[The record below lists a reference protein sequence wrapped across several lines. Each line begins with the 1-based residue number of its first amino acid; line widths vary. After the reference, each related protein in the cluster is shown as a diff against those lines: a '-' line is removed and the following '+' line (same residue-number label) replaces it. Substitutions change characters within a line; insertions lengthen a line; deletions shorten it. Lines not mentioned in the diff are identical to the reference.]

1 MSLGQL
7 LVYPLRGQGGVL
19 SLLCAVALYL
29 LLALFEWTRISE
41 GPHLLA
47 TVLLP
52 IPWLVTCMVFQ
63 HYAWTSLSHVAA
75 GNAKGIRSIAIEDVS
90 PLNNFLALKVAAL
103 LFGVAGL
110 VMASF
115 AAEPALGIGVA
126 VLLGAVLPAVLG
138 VIILEE
144 AFLAGL
150 HPRRVAGFVAGLGP
164 AYGVFAVL
172 LYAGIAGLYTACVL
186 VRPPNIVAIVVA
198 GYAFM
203 LGHVLAGR
211 VLYICRERL
220 GLATLP
226 ENDPVHVAA
235 IADTKEIEALMVELH
250 RHCSVDRV
258 ERANKLLE
266 GFLERDGYV
275 NDERIHQRL
284 TLFHDKRLRLEHN
297 WHYINRLLVAK
308 KTVRA
313 WSLVRESL
321 DIDPLFR
328 PGSADAALSLVAVTP
343 AADAAY
349 VDMLLND
356 FESAYADSERAAEG
370 VFEHA
375 RWLVAKLE
383 RVDAARERLAVI
395 ERQFPEWAE
404 QAQFRAFHERV
415 RSLAD

>member
-7 LVYPLRGQGGVL
+7 LIYPLRGQGGVL
-19 SLLCAVALYL
+19 SLLCAVGLYL
-29 LLALFEWTRISE
+29 LLLLFEWTRIDE
-41 GPHLLA
+41 GQHLLA
-47 TVLLP
+47 AVMLP

-63 HYAWTSLSHVAA
+63 HYAWASLSHVAA
-75 GNAKGIRSIAIEDVS
+75 GNDETIRSIAIEDVS

-103 LFGVAGL
+103 LFGLAGL
-110 VMASF
+110 MVASF
-115 AAEPALGIGVA
+115 ATDVVLGIGVA
-126 VLLGAVLPAVLG
+126 AVVGAVLPAVLG

-150 HPRRVAGFVAGLGP
+150 HPRQVAGFVTGLGP
-164 AYGVFAVL
+164 AYGVFAVS
-172 LYAGIAGLYTACVL
+172 LYAGIAALYVACVV
-186 VRPPNIVAIVVA
+186 VRPPNIFAIVVA
-198 GYAFM
+198 SYAFM

-211 VLYICRERL
+211 VLYICRDRL

-226 ENDPVHVAA
+226 EKDPVHVAA

-250 RHCSVDRV
+250 RHCAVDRV

-297 WHYINRLLVAK
+297 WHYINRLLDAK

-328 PGSADAALSLVAVTP
+328 PASADATLSLVAVAP
-343 AADAAY
+343 AVDAAY

-356 FESAYADSERAAEG
+356 FERAYAGSDRAAEG
-370 VFEHA
+370 VIEHA

-383 RVDAARERLAVI
+383 RVDAALERIAVVERE
-395 ERQFPEWAE
+395 FPEA
-404 QAQFRAFHERV
+404 ADDPQFRSFRERV
-415 RSLAD
+415 RKLAN